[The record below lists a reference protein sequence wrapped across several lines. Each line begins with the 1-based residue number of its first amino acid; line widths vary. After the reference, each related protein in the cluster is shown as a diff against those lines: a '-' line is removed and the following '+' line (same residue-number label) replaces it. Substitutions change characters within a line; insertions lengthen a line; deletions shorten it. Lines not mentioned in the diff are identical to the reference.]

1 MASATFSLKAVDE
14 TRTAF
19 ASVQNSLGKL
29 NATSAS
35 VGKTLKTMMAG
46 GLSKS
51 FLRTLDAMGDKLDK
65 VIAEGDDIG
74 FGQSIEDALR
84 LKSIIDG
91 FFKLLLV
98 IPAAFAKIGISIGDL
113 VTGTTDAEAKAKAME
128 LWTKRFHKDID
139 VSVDSMEKLQVEFD
153 KTEQTSEQWADS
165 LRKAAEKSF
174 LISQTQ
180 FQTGKDIAK
189 AYKSQE
195 EGLKLL
201 LEEATLRKK
210 IKEERK
216 KAEDDLAEA
225 FGERSKAQSTL
236 DRIAGKTITTEQQ
249 LVILYKDKLSQENY
263 LNNLKGEGIEIIKIR
278 TAAEKKL
285 KETIDEIV
293 KLEEQRRQFGIE
305 FGGRIAESFEE
316 AILSGN
322 KLREVIRAL
331 AQDLL
336 RMIFREQIT
345 KPMAS
350 GLGTFFANLFTGQ
363 SFSGKATGGPVSGGT
378 PYMVGEKG
386 PELFVPGSSG
396 SIIPNHR
403 LGSGSGGG
411 SSVVVNYHIS
421 SGVNKAELMPILE
434 NERKRLKAEIP
445 DMVRRGGAYRA
456 AFA

>member
-1 MASATFSLKAVDE
+1 MASATFELRAVDK
-14 TRTAF
+14 TAQAF
-19 ASVQNSLGKL
+19 AAVQNSLGRL

-128 LWTKRFHKDID
+128 LWTKRFQKDID

-174 LISQTQ
+174 LLSQTQ

-201 LEEATLRKK
+201 LEEAALRKK
-210 IKEERK
+210 IKEDRK
-216 KAEDDLAEA
+216 KAEDDLAQA
-225 FGERSKAQSTL
+225 FGERTKAQNKL
-236 DRIAGKTITTEQQ
+236 DRIGSKALTTEQE
-249 LVILYKDKLSQENY
+249 LGLLYKDKLIQEEY
-263 LNNLKGEGIEIIKIR
+263 LNNLKGQGIDVVRIR
-278 TAAEKKL
+278 TDAEKKL
-285 KETIDEIV
+285 KETIEEIV
-293 KLEEQRRQFGIE
+293 KLEEQRRQFGME
-305 FGGRIAESFEE
+305 FGARIAESFEE
-316 AILSGN
+316 AILSGT

-350 GLGTFFANLFTGQ
+350 GLGTFFANLFT
-363 SFSGKATGGPVSGGT
+363 GKATGGPVSGGT

-403 LGSGSGGG
+403 LGSGNGGG
-411 SSVVVNYHIS
+411 SPVIVNYNIS

-445 DMVRRGGAYRA
+445 DMVRRCGAYRA

>member
-1 MASATFSLKAVDE
+1 
-14 TRTAF
+14 
-19 ASVQNSLGKL
+19 
-29 NATSAS
+29 
-35 VGKTLKTMMAG
+35 
-46 GLSKS
+46 
-51 FLRTLDAMGDKLDK
+51 MGDKLDK

-128 LWTKRFHKDID
+128 LWTKRFQKDID

-174 LISQTQ
+174 LLSQTQ

-201 LEEATLRKK
+201 LEEAALRKK
-210 IKEERK
+210 IKEDRK
-216 KAEDDLAEA
+216 KAEDDLAQA
-225 FGERSKAQSTL
+225 FGERTKAQNKL
-236 DRIAGKTITTEQQ
+236 DRIGSKALTTEQE
-249 LVILYKDKLSQENY
+249 LGLLYKDKLIQEEY
-263 LNNLKGEGIEIIKIR
+263 LNNLKGQGIDVVRIR
-278 TAAEKKL
+278 TDAEKKL
-285 KETIDEIV
+285 KETIEEIV
-293 KLEEQRRQFGIE
+293 KLEEQRRQFGME
-305 FGGRIAESFEE
+305 FGARIAESFEE
-316 AILSGN
+316 AILSGT

-350 GLGTFFANLFTGQ
+350 GLGTFFANLFT
-363 SFSGKATGGPVSGGT
+363 GKATGGPVSGGT

-403 LGSGSGGG
+403 LGSGNGGG
-411 SSVVVNYHIS
+411 SPVIVNYNIS

>member
-1 MASATFSLKAVDE
+1 MASATFELRAVDK
-14 TRTAF
+14 TAQAF
-19 ASVQNSLGKL
+19 AAVQNSLGRL

-128 LWTKRFHKDID
+128 LWTKRFQKDID

-174 LISQTQ
+174 LLSQTQ

-201 LEEATLRKK
+201 LEEAALRKK
-210 IKEERK
+210 IKEDRK
-216 KAEDDLAEA
+216 KAEDDLAQA
-225 FGERSKAQSTL
+225 FGERTKAQNKL
-236 DRIAGKTITTEQQ
+236 DRIGSKALTTEQE
-249 LVILYKDKLSQENY
+249 LGLLYKDKLIQEEY
-263 LNNLKGEGIEIIKIR
+263 LNNLKGQGIDVVRIR
-278 TAAEKKL
+278 TDAEKKL
-285 KETIDEIV
+285 KETIEEIV
-293 KLEEQRRQFGIE
+293 KLEEQRRQFGME
-305 FGGRIAESFEE
+305 FGARIAESFEE
-316 AILSGN
+316 AILSGT

-350 GLGTFFANLFTGQ
+350 GLGTFFANLFT
-363 SFSGKATGGPVSGGT
+363 GKATGGPVSGGT

-403 LGSGSGGG
+403 LGSGNGGG
-411 SSVVVNYHIS
+411 SPVIVNYNIS

>member
-19 ASVQNSLGKL
+19 AAVQNSLGKL

-35 VGKTLKTMMAG
+35 VGKTLKTMMMG

-51 FLRTLDAMGDKLDK
+51 FLKTLDAMGDKLDK
-65 VIAEGDDIG
+65 VITEGEDIG

-128 LWTKRFHKDID
+128 LWTKRFQKDID
-139 VSVDSMEKLQVEFD
+139 ESVDSTKKLQVEFD
-153 KTEQTSEQWADS
+153 KTEQTSEQWGDS
-165 LRKAAEKSF
+165 LRKAAEQSF
-174 LISQTQ
+174 LLSQTQ
-180 FQTGKDIAK
+180 FQSGKDIAK

-210 IKEERK
+210 IKEDRK
-216 KAEDDLAEA
+216 KAEDDLAQA
-225 FGERSKAQSTL
+225 FNERTKAQNKL
-236 DRIAGKTITTEQQ
+236 DRIGSKALTTEQE
-249 LVILYKDKLSQENY
+249 LGLLYKDKLIQEEY
-263 LNNLKGEGIEIIKIR
+263 LNNLKGEGIDIVRVR
-278 TAAEKKL
+278 TDAEKKL
-285 KETIDEIV
+285 KETIEEIV
-293 KLEEQRRQFGIE
+293 KLEEQRRQFGME
-305 FGGRIAESFEE
+305 FGARIADSFEE
-316 AILSGN
+316 AILSGT

-350 GLGTFFANLFTGQ
+350 GLGNFFANLFT
-363 SFSGKATGGPVSGGT
+363 GKATGGPVSGGT

-396 SIIPNHR
+396 SIIPNNR
-403 LGSGSGGG
+403 LGSGGGGG
-411 SSVVVNYHIS
+411 SSVNVTYNIS